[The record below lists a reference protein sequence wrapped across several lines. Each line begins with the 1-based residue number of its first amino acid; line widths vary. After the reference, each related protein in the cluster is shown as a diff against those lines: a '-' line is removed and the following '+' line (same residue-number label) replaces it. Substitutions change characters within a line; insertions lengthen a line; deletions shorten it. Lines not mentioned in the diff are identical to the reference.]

1 MWRRGA
7 ALTIAILGL
16 LAAPA
21 RAGQPPAAAPAAPSV
36 IATAATVA
44 GDGRASSLTVALSRP
59 VAANVFALADP
70 DRLVVDLPGV
80 VFRAPPAAAGAHGLV
95 RAYRFGQISRERARL
110 VIDLD
115 RPAIVTATR
124 TVAAAGGTASLV
136 VEFQPATPEQFR
148 AAIAAQPRPALP
160 APPRAAA
167 GSVGDTRPLIVLDP
181 GHGGIDP
188 GTHGPAGQEEKNIV
202 LAFGKALRERLLET
216 GRYRVLMT
224 RDDDSYVALD
234 DRVAFARQ
242 HQARLFVSIHADS
255 LSWPY
260 QSDAAVHG
268 ATIYTLSDRASD
280 AEAARLAEEENRSD
294 AIAGVDLSA
303 EPDAVAGILIDLA
316 RRETH
321 VFSLRF
327 ARDVAAAAA
336 GALPLNKNPLRAAG
350 FVVLKAP
357 DVPSVLV
364 ELGYMS
370 SPSDLKHLTSAEW
383 RARAAAAMTRA
394 INGFF
399 AAPLVAAEGN

>member
-7 ALTIAILGL
+7 AFVLTIVGL
-16 LAAPA
+16 LAMAV
-21 RAGQPPAAAPAAPSV
+21 APAAGAPPAL
-36 IATAATVA
+36 ATATALTGDSHAT
-44 GDGRASSLTVALSRP
+44 RLTIQLSRP

-70 DRLVVDLPGV
+70 DRLVIDLPGAT
-80 VFRAPPAAAGAHGLV
+80 FRAPPPGTGLGLV
-95 RAYRFGQISRERARL
+95 RAYRFGQISRDRSRLVVDLTQPAIVAATRMEGPAGGPARL
-110 VIDLD
+110 VVEL
-115 RPAIVTATR
+115 
-124 TVAAAGGTASLV
+124 AAASRAR
-136 VEFQPATPEQFR
+136 FR
-148 AAIAAQPRPALP
+148 QAIAAQPPP
-160 APPRAAA
+160 APLPGPPA
-167 GSVGDTRPLIVLDP
+167 GPSAGAGDSRPLIVLDP

-188 GTHGPAGQEEKNIV
+188 GTHGPGGQEEKGVV
-202 LAFGKALRERLLET
+202 LAFGKVLRDQLLET

-242 HQARLFVSIHADS
+242 HQAKLFVSLHADS

-260 QSDAAVHG
+260 PADAQVRG

-280 AEAARLAEEENRSD
+280 AEAAHLAEQENRSD
-294 AIAGVDLSA
+294 ALAGVDLSK
-303 EPDAVAGILIDLA
+303 EPDAVASILIDLA

-327 ARDVAAAAA
+327 ARDVEAAAA
-336 GALPLNKNPLRAAG
+336 GALPLNKNPLRSAG

-370 SPSDLKHLTSAEW
+370 SLADLKHLTSAAW
-383 RARAAAAMTRA
+383 RTHAAAALVRA

-399 AAPLVAAEGN
+399 AAPVVAAEKN